1 MMRVAAAVAVVLLGI
16 GTAAHGAVPATVL
29 DKVANA
35 RDVRGTL
42 GPTTFHLTPEQI
54 AAARA
59 FVQRLGA

>member
-1 MMRVAAAVAVVLLGI
+1 MVTWGRDASRRGASEHV
-16 GTAAHGAVPATVL
+16 TATVPAAVL

-35 RDVRGTL
+35 NDVSGTL
-42 GPTTFHLTPEQI
+42 GPTSFHLTPEQI

>member
-1 MMRVAAAVAVVLLGI
+1 VS
-16 GTAAHGAVPATVL
+16 
-29 DKVANA
+29 
-35 RDVRGTL
+35 GTL